1 MFTSARGLPWQKV
14 DVILWPSPYP
24 TPASRTLTFPPEI
37 EGSKSY
43 VARAIFL
50 KLFVADEVHL
60 NSQFVPQLV
69 RRGHRRKQL
78 FAIIDVMR
86 VRQEL

>member
-50 KLFVADEVHL
+50 KLFVADEIHL
-60 NSQFVPQLV
+60 EFTV
-69 RRGHRRKQL
+69 RSSTGATRTQEET
-78 FAIIDVMR
+78 AIR
-86 VRQEL
+86 HY